1 MDSLTSRTLASA
13 ACWFL
18 RVAAHAEG
26 HLDEPG
32 LGAWSIRD
40 LLGHTSRALATIE
53 SYLEA
58 DAARGAEVD
67 LVDAAAYYRATQA
80 AFADLEAV
88 AQRGRVA
95 GAALGDDPLAA
106 LQALATRVTERI
118 RSAPGHAVVAT
129 PFGVM
134 TLESYLPTRI
144 VELTVH
150 TCDLA
155 AALHLDPTVPPDA
168 ATATFTALGAVAAGR
183 GSAAPVLLALTG
195 RRPLPPGFS
204 LM

>member
-1 MDSLTSRTLASA
+1 VDSPTSRTLTSA
-13 ACWFL
+13 ASWFL
-18 RVAAHAEG
+18 QVAAHAEG
-26 HLDEPG
+26 RLDEAG
-32 LGAWSIRD
+32 LGAWNVRD

-58 DAARGAEVD
+58 DAARDIEVD

-80 AFADLEAV
+80 ALADGEAV
-88 AQRGRVA
+88 TQRGRAA
-95 GAALGDDPLAA
+95 GVALGEDPLAA
-106 LQALATRVTERI
+106 LQGLATRVLERV
-118 RSAPGHAVVAT
+118 RSAPEHAVMAT

-134 TLESYLPTRI
+134 TLEGYLPTRI

-155 AALHLDPTVPPDA
+155 AALDLDA
-168 ATATFTALGAVAAGR
+168 AVPTDAAAASFAVLGALAAGQ
-183 GSAAPVLLALTG
+183 GSAAPALLALTG
-195 RRPLPPGFS
+195 RRPLPPGYS